1 MKLIHYF
8 YHRKI
13 ATFNFIFSLFFL
25 MNKFSEADLILNKD
39 GSVYH
44 LNLRPEN
51 VSENIIV
58 VGDPGRVYR
67 ISKHFDNIE
76 FEMNKREFIT
86 HTGTYKGTRLTVMS
100 TGMGVD
106 NIEIAL
112 IELDALFNID
122 LNKRIVKDEKTS
134 LNIIRIGTSGAIQED
149 LKVGSQVIS
158 DFGIGLDNL
167 MLYYNLPQT
176 EIENTIS
183 NKLQHELQLP
193 VAPYVVKGSEIL
205 KQKFGDG
212 FVEGNTVTSPG
223 FYAPQGRRLRVPLSN
238 PKFLNQIATFH
249 YDNFWLTNFE
259 METSMIYA
267 FARLLGHEAL
277 SVNAILGNRAK
288 GTFSKNPYKTVDS
301 IIKKVLDRF

>member
-1 MKLIHYF
+1 MI
-8 YHRKI
+8 
-13 ATFNFIFSLFFL
+13 
-25 MNKFSEADLILNKD
+25 KFSEADLILNKD

-44 LNLRPEN
+44 LNLKPEN

-67 ISKHFDNIE
+67 ISKYFDNIE

-86 HTGTYKGTRLTVMS
+86 HTGTYNGTRLTVMS

-122 LNKRIVKDEKTS
+122 LKKRIPKDEKKC
-134 LNIIRIGTSGAIQED
+134 LNIIRLGTSGAIQED
-149 LKVGSQVIS
+149 LKVGSQVLS
-158 DFGIGLDNL
+158 DFGIGMDNL
-167 MLYYNLPQT
+167 MLYYDLPQT
-176 EIENTIS
+176 EIETVIGR
-183 NKLQHELQLP
+183 KLKDELKLP
-193 VAPYVVKGSEIL
+193 FTPYIVKSSEEL

-223 FYAPQGRRLRVPLSN
+223 FYGPQGRRLRIPLRN
-238 PKFLNQIATFH
+238 PKFLSQIATFH
-249 YDNFWLTNFE
+249 HENFWLTNFE

-277 SVNAILGNRAK
+277 SINAILSNRAK
-288 GTFSKNPYKTVDS
+288 GTFSKNPYKTIDS